1 MDSIRLI
8 STDTG
13 ETEEFYIVEEAR
25 LGGKSYLLVTDS
37 EEGDGMALILRDDAP
52 EGSDESLYNVV
63 EDEKELSAVLILFE
77 DKLEDMGILIEE
89 DE

>member
-1 MDSIRLI
+1 MDSIKLV

-25 LGGKSYLLVTDS
+25 LGGRSYLLVTDS
-37 EEGDGMALILRDDAP
+37 EEGDGMALILRDDA
-52 EGSDESLYNVV
+52 EDGSDESLLSVV
-63 EDEKELSAVLILFE
+63 EDEDELSSVLILFE

-89 DE
+89 E

>member
-1 MDSIRLI
+1 MDSIKLI

-13 ETEEFYIVEEAR
+13 ETEEFFVVEEAR

-37 EEGDGMALILRDDAP
+37 EEGDGMALILRDDA
-52 EGSDESLYNVV
+52 EDGSDESLYEVV
-63 EDEKELSAVLILFE
+63 EDERELSSVLLLFE

-89 DE
+89 E